1 MVTHLSLMAVQVIFA
16 VFPIAAKIAFREMS
30 PWSVAW
36 VRLAAASV
44 ILLVWFGVFSRDR
57 VTRFDYGKLAL
68 FSLFGVTINQLCYLK
83 GLSLTTAI
91 NATILVG
98 MIPVFTFL
106 MALALRRE
114 DAGVLK
120 VAGIVLAFVGVF
132 LLAGPGMISM
142 ETEHALGN
150 ILLLCGAFGYSA
162 YLVLARR
169 IMSRYHPMTV
179 VTWVFVFGSIAM
191 LPFAWGDVRAT
202 YFPGLGRSTW
212 VSLAFLTVLAS
223 IVAYYLTGVA
233 LKQASA
239 TLVAVYICTQPILV
253 AILAVPLLGE
263 TITWTMGVAAILIF
277 GGVVLT
283 AAHRPPILIDVEP

>member
-1 MVTHLSLMAVQVIFA
+1 MITHFSLMTVQVIFA

-44 ILLVWFGVFSRDR
+44 ILLAWFWLFSNDR
-57 VTRFDYGKLAL
+57 VTRSDYWKLAL
-68 FSLFGVTINQLCYLK
+68 FSLFGVSINQLCYLR

-98 MIPVFTFL
+98 MIPVFTFVI
-106 MALALRRE
+106 ALVLRRE
-114 DAGVLK
+114 EAGALK
-120 VAGIVLAFVGVF
+120 VAGVVMAFVGVF
-132 LLAGPGMISM
+132 VLAGPSALSV
-142 ETEHALGN
+142 ESEHVIGN
-150 ILLLCGAFGYSA
+150 ILLLCGAFGYSV
-162 YLVLARR
+162 YLVLARN
-169 IMSRYHPMTV
+169 IMSRYHPLTV

-191 LPFAWGDVRAT
+191 LPFAWGEV
-202 YFPGLGRSTW
+202 RSTDFSGLSQSTW
-212 VSLAFLTVLAS
+212 ISLAFLTLLAS
-223 IVAYYLTGVA
+223 IVTYYLNGVA

-253 AILAVPLLGE
+253 ALLAVPILGE
-263 TITWTMGVAAILIF
+263 TITSTMSVAAVLIF

-283 AAHRPPILIDVEP
+283 AAHRPPTLVEVEP